1 MTSKLIVNGAVYTDE
16 GWIDKGYLLVQD
28 GRIASLD
35 KGNPPDEISRGA
47 TDIIDAS
54 NCAILPGLTNAHTHL
69 SQTFMRGLA
78 GGRPLMEWLNQVI
91 WPLQK
96 SISSEELYLASL
108 LGLVENLRYGVT
120 EVTNH
125 HKITQSPAH
134 TDAVLKA
141 AREIGLRFTLARAW
155 SDMGQSPEDPQLIID
170 DLDRLFDLVENEPK
184 IKIANGPLAL
194 WRCSAETLIDTH
206 NLALQHGSFTHS
218 HVSESKQEVERS
230 LKAYG
235 LRPVEWLDSMGI
247 LDQFT
252 QIVHAVWVNPEEIK
266 RIKARG
272 AVVIHCPV
280 SNAVLGSG
288 VAPLVDLIREGIP
301 LRFGTDGSA
310 SNDTQDIWETIKF
323 AVCLARAVALDPTI
337 LSPGDALSL
346 ALGNRFLKVGIPA
359 DLIIVD
365 LNHPRS
371 APVIDLNA
379 ALVLGG
385 SGGEIKTVLVDGEE
399 LLADG
404 KINMLDEDQ
413 LLKECNQAIYA
424 LRRRA
429 GSF

>member
-1 MTSKLIVNGAVYTDE
+1 MTSKLIVNGAIYTTE
-16 GWIDKGYLLVQD
+16 GWTEKGYLLIQD
-28 GRIASLD
+28 GRIASID
-35 KGNPPDEISRGA
+35 KGEPPYDISRA
-47 TDIIDAS
+47 AMDIIDAS
-54 NCAILPGLTNAHTHL
+54 NCAVLPGLTNAHTHL

-96 SISSEELYLASL
+96 SISPEELYLASL

-141 AREIGLRFTLARAW
+141 AREIGLHFTMARAW

-170 DLDRLFDLVENEPK
+170 DLDRLFDLVENDSR

-194 WRCSAETLIDTH
+194 WRCSAKTLMDTH
-206 NLALQHGSFTHS
+206 HLALQHGSFTHS
-218 HVSESKQEVERS
+218 HVSESKQEVELS
-230 LKAYG
+230 LKSYG
-235 LRPVEWLDSMGI
+235 LRPVEWLDSMGV

-252 QIVHAVWVNPEEIK
+252 QVVHAVWVSPEEIK

-301 LRFGTDGSA
+301 FRFGTDGSA
-310 SNDTQDIWETIKF
+310 SNDTQDVWETIKF
-323 AVCLARAVALDPTI
+323 GVCLARAVALDPTV
-337 LSPGDALSL
+337 LPPGQALSFAL
-346 ALGNRFLKVGIPA
+346 ANRSLAVGLPA
-359 DLIIVD
+359 DLIIID
-365 LNHPRS
+365 LNHSRS
-371 APVIDLNA
+371 APVIDYNA
-379 ALVLGG
+379 ALILGG
-385 SGGEIKTVLVDGEE
+385 SGREIKTVLVDGEE
-399 LLADG
+399 LLTDG
-404 KINMLDEDQ
+404 RLNMLDEDQ
-413 LLKECNQAIYA
+413 LLKECDQAIYA

-429 GSF
+429 GLS